1 MQRDRIPRTRPI
13 PPDAYTIST
22 PYGQVIITDHGRAV
36 TFHIWDDVKQ
46 SEHNAALFRYVEH
59 LHQSGIE
66 RINADHISLPYLRPD
81 IPLVRGDR
89 KLDVVYYK
97 GPRIFECEL
106 KTRRELGLDVT
117 ARHLRDL
124 VKRCENLVLLVP
136 TTELEEARIILEII
150 ELTGRITI
158 DTYEVPL

>member
-1 MQRDRIPRTRPI
+1 MRERMPRTRPV
-13 PPDAYTIST
+13 PGDAYTIST
-22 PYGQVIITDHGRAV
+22 PYGQVIISDHGRSV
-36 TFHIWDDVKQ
+36 TFSIWDDVKQ

-59 LHQSGIE
+59 LHQSGID
-66 RINADHISLPYLRPD
+66 RINADHISLPYLHPE
-81 IPLVRGDR
+81 IPLARGDR

-124 VKRCENLVLLVP
+124 VKRCENLIVLVP
-136 TTELEEARIILEII
+136 QDELEEARTIIEII
-150 ELTGRITI
+150 ELTGKII
-158 DTYEVPL
+158 IETYEVPL